1 MVTRTDP
8 FSLMAV
14 ATSGGAG
21 SSESSIASNGAPPLS
36 SILSVPGV
44 LTAMSGA
51 AGFDEEGSRE
61 AADEDASSPFV
72 GVDALLVV
80 FLFFFCC
87 SSVAF
92 AACLR
97 TVSATA
103 LGVAGLRSLG
113 FGQFVGVAGFE
124 VGFEAG
130 FEALVGVAGFEA
142 LVGVAGFEALV
153 GVAGFE
159 EGFEAGCAAAA
170 IVGALALVC
179 PFSTTFSPPP
189 TLNVLGSTP
198 TSPLVLTN
206 TGVIFFLP
214 FFIPTFCCISVSAG
228 VLLATARFLATP
240 SFVGLAN

>member
-142 LVGVAGFEALV
+142 LVGVAGFE
-153 GVAGFE
+153 